1 MLMIGMRT
9 WSELMLLL
17 IIDVMPTKHSN
28 YIRLSQSGETN
39 LVVLLAA
46 ADSSLLP
53 KKNVIVIDLTW
64 LHVISRDCIYM
75 GQWYA
80 FFTRCFFLPAAPSCQ
95 RQVLE
100 VSETNL
106 QERNFKKQTCQLWI
120 QQSTSHLCIWFLS
133 SDLIEK
139 WPVRFLGLIQ
149 QETHVR
155 MPWKNCSKKRS

>member
-1 MLMIGMRT
+1 MWCPLNIRT
-9 WSELMLLL
+9 IYVCHNQVKQISLYFLLRR
-17 IIDVMPTKHSN
+17 
-28 YIRLSQSGETN
+28 IRRCFQ
-39 LVVLLAA
+39 
-46 ADSSLLP
+46 

-64 LHVISRDCIYM
+64 LHMISRDCIYM

-95 RQVLE
+95 RHVLE

-155 MPWKNCSKKRS
+155 MPWKKCSKKRS

>member
-1 MLMIGMRT
+1 MWCPLNIRT
-9 WSELMLLL
+9 IYVCHNQVKQISLYFLLRR
-17 IIDVMPTKHSN
+17 
-28 YIRLSQSGETN
+28 IRRCSQKECHCHWFDMTSHDF
-39 LVVLLAA
+39 A
-46 ADSSLLP
+46 
-53 KKNVIVIDLTW
+53 W
-64 LHVISRDCIYM
+64 LHIHGAMI
-75 GQWYA
+75 WYA

-106 QERNFKKQTCQLWI
+106 QDRNFKKQTCQLWI

-155 MPWKNCSKKRS
+155 MPWKNVRKRDPR